1 MAVHL
6 YTGKRVTGDVDAEFG
21 GRVLLPSDLAVVVTL
36 EDGSTSKSRKGSI
49 GKRAWWSLCRQQ
61 PQEPDFGALSG
72 KGRTLDAGD
81 WRIMFKCL
89 PLAGRGCMRCTNCG
103 FENLTGARFCEACG
117 DMLARACPRC
127 GHEAGASAKFC
138 SECGAPLTAA
148 SAMPSLYPRLVSE
161 LPPAPIHYTPD
172 HLAER
177 IRAEHAAM
185 EARGETAGERKTVTA
200 LFADMTG
207 STALIHDLDPEEAHR
222 VIEPVIALMM
232 EAVHYY
238 EGYVAKSL
246 GDGILALFGAPI
258 AHEDHPQRALFAAL
272 RMQQAMRRHGD
283 RIRLE
288 KGIALQIRVGVHTG
302 EVVVHSIR
310 TDDLRTDYDPVG
322 HTIHIASRMEG
333 IATPAS
339 VLVSEST
346 HKLAEGYFEFKALG
360 ATQLKGIPVPLSVY
374 EVLGPGALRT
384 RLQLAAHRGL
394 ARFVGRQSELE
405 HLHQA
410 LEQTK
415 AGHGQVV
422 GVVGEAGVGKSR
434 LFHEFKERS
443 RRGCLLL
450 ETFSVS
456 HGKAFANLPLIEL
469 LKNYFQLTAQD
480 DERRCREMILGKA
493 LTLERSFEEL
503 VPYLLYLLGI
513 GEPAST
519 LAEMDPRIR
528 RDRTFDAITQLLAR
542 ESRDQPIE
550 LLFEDLQWLDRE
562 TEAFLAYLIEH
573 VPSARIL
580 LLVNYRPEYQPVWTR
595 AGHCSHLRL
604 EPLGPAEAQ
613 GLLTALLGDDPTLM
627 PLKQL
632 ILKNTEGNPFF
643 MEEVVQTLAEEGS
656 LLGDPAHYRI
666 EQTPAA
672 LHIPTTV
679 QGVLA
684 ARIDRL
690 PVAEKELLQT
700 LAVIGKEFPFSLIR
714 HICGDQVAQTDDD
727 LRRLLAHLEA
737 AEFIYEQPAFPE
749 VEYSF
754 KHALTQEVAGYSL
767 LTERR
772 SALHERTA
780 QAIEA
785 LFPTRIADYCSELAH
800 HYSLSGNLPKA
811 VEYLHRAAQQALR
824 HAAHPD
830 AMHHLGAALALLQR
844 LPDTPERARQELTL
858 LLCLGPALMDVRGYG
873 TPEVA
878 ATYTRALALC
888 EQAGEASQRFAAQLG
903 LRIHHLVRAEY
914 ATARELGKQMLAVAR
929 RAKDPGLLME
939 AHGALGA
946 CLFLQGD
953 LGAARTHQEQALAIY
968 DPERHQANVFAHGV
982 DPGIRALNFLI
993 LTLWF
998 QGYPDQARKRSLEA
1012 LAIAQKFAYG
1022 PTLAFTLAYTA
1033 ELHQL
1038 RRESSP
1044 AREHA
1049 EAIITL
1055 ATEQGLP
1062 YWLAWGTMLRGWAVS
1077 AQGSIQEG
1085 IVQMRRGLAADRA
1098 AGGEDQRSYFL
1109 ALLADSYWR
1118 AGDRKAGL
1126 GTLDE
1131 AMAIVEK
1138 SGEHCY
1144 EAELYRLKGSML
1156 LGGATDEDRASARVD
1171 EAEGCFRKALAV
1183 ARRQGARSLE
1193 LRAVSSLARL
1203 WQDQGRAADARQ
1215 VLSGVYDGFS
1225 EGFDT
1230 ADMREAK
1237 ALLDA
1242 LPSSAG

>member
-1 MAVHL
+1 
-6 YTGKRVTGDVDAEFG
+6 
-21 GRVLLPSDLAVVVTL
+21 
-36 EDGSTSKSRKGSI
+36 
-49 GKRAWWSLCRQQ
+49 
-61 PQEPDFGALSG
+61 
-72 KGRTLDAGD
+72 
-81 WRIMFKCL
+81 
-89 PLAGRGCMRCTNCG
+89 MRCTNCG
-103 FENLTGARFCEACG
+103 FENLTGARFCEACWAT
-117 DMLARACPRC
+117 LARSCPRC
-127 GHEAGASAKFC
+127 GHEAGPAARFC
-138 SECGAPLTAA
+138 SECGAPLSEA
-148 SAMPSLYPRLVSE
+148 SATPSLHSPSASE
-161 LPPAPIHYTPD
+161 PPPAPIHYTPH

-177 IRAEHAAM
+177 IRAERAAM

-200 LFADMTG
+200 LFADMAG
-207 STALIHDLDPEEAHR
+207 STALIHNLDPEVAHR
-222 VIEPVIALMM
+222 LIRPVVALMM

-288 KGIALQIRVGVHTG
+288 EGIPLQIRVGVHTG
-302 EVVVHSIR
+302 EVVVRSIR
-310 TDDLRTDYDPVG
+310 TDDLHTDYDPVG
-322 HTIHIASRMEG
+322 HTIHIASRIEG
-333 IATPAS
+333 IATPTS
-339 VLVSEST
+339 ILVSEST

-360 ATQLKGIPVPLSVY
+360 ATQLKGIPAPLSVY

-394 ARFVGRQSELE
+394 ARFVGRTAEIE
-405 HLHQA
+405 HLNRA
-410 LEQTK
+410 LEAIR

-443 RRGCLLL
+443 RRGCLVL

-469 LKNYFQLTAQD
+469 LKNYFRITAQD
-480 DERRCREMILGKA
+480 DERRCREKVIGKA
-493 LTLERSFEEL
+493 LALERSFEDL
-503 VPYLLYLLGI
+503 VPYVLYLLGI
-513 GEPAST
+513 GEPGSA

-528 RDRTFDAITQLLAR
+528 RERTFDAIMQLLAR
-542 ESRDQPIE
+542 ESRNQPIE

-573 VPSARIL
+573 VPGARVL
-580 LLVNYRPEYQPVWTR
+580 LLVNYRPEYQPAWER
-595 AGHCSHLRL
+595 ASHCSQLRL

-613 GLLTALLGDDPTLM
+613 GLLTALLGDDPTLA

-632 ILKNTEGNPFF
+632 ILEKTEGNPFF
-643 MEEVVQTLAEEGS
+643 MEEVVQTLAEEKS
-656 LLGDPAHYRI
+656 LLGDVGRYRI
-666 EQTPAA
+666 EQTPAT

-690 PVAEKELLQT
+690 PIEEKELLQT
-700 LAVIGKEFPFSLIR
+700 LAVIGHEFPFSLIR
-714 HICGDQVAQTDDD
+714 RICGDQAAHDDD

-737 AEFIYEQPAFPE
+737 AEFIYERPAFPE
-749 VEYSF
+749 VDYSF
-754 KHALTQEVAGYSL
+754 KHALTQEVAGHSL

-830 AMHHLGAALALLQR
+830 AMHHLGAALTLLKR
-844 LPDTPERARQELTL
+844 LPDTPARAQRELAL
-858 LLCLGPALMDVRGYG
+858 LLTLGPALMDVRGYG
-873 TPEVA
+873 APEVA

-888 EQAGEASQRFAAQLG
+888 ERTGETSQRFAAQLG

-914 ATARELGKQMLAVAR
+914 ATAYELGKQMLVTAR
-929 RAKDPGLLME
+929 RAKDPSLLME
-939 AHGALGA
+939 AHGALGS
-946 CLFLQGD
+946 CSFLQGNLD
-953 LGAARTHQEQALAIY
+953 AARTHVEQALAIY
-968 DPERHQANVFAHGV
+968 DPEQHQAHVFAHGV
-982 DPGIRALNFLI
+982 DPGIRALNFLV

-1012 LAIAQKFAYG
+1012 LALAQKLAYG
-1022 PTLAFTLAYTA
+1022 PTLAFSLTYAA
-1033 ELHQL
+1033 QLHQL
-1038 RRESSP
+1038 RRESSL
-1044 AREHA
+1044 AHEHA

-1055 ATEQGLP
+1055 STEQGLP
-1062 YWLAWGTMLRGWAVS
+1062 YWLAWGMLLRGWAIS
-1077 AQGSIQEG
+1077 EQGSIPEG
-1085 IVQMRRGLAADRA
+1085 IAQMRRGLDAQRA
-1098 AGGEDQRSYFL
+1098 AGGEDQRPYFL

-1118 AGDRKAGL
+1118 AGDREAGL
-1126 GTLDE
+1126 GMLEE
-1131 AMAIVEK
+1131 AMSIVEK

-1156 LGGATDEDRASARVD
+1156 PVGLNN
-1171 EAEGCFRKALAV
+1171 EAAGCFHQAIALA
-1183 ARRQGARSLE
+1183 RQQGARSLE
-1193 LRAVSSLARL
+1193 LRAVSGLARL
-1203 WQDQGRAADARQ
+1203 WQRQGKTADARQ
-1215 VLSGVYDGFS
+1215 ALSNVYERFT

-1230 ADMREAK
+1230 ADMRDAK

-1242 LPSSAG
+1242 LALSDG

>member
-1 MAVHL
+1 MQS
-6 YTGKRVTGDVDAEFG
+6 
-21 GRVLLPSDLAVVVTL
+21 LP
-36 EDGSTSKSRKGSI
+36 
-49 GKRAWWSLCRQQ
+49 
-61 PQEPDFGALSG
+61 P
-72 KGRTLDAGD
+72 
-81 WRIMFKCL
+81 
-89 PLAGRGCMRCTNCG
+89 
-103 FENLTGARFCEACG
+103 
-117 DMLARACPRC
+117 
-127 GHEAGASAKFC
+127 
-138 SECGAPLTAA
+138 AP
-148 SAMPSLYPRLVSE
+148 VSE
-161 LPPAPIHYTPD
+161 PPAPIHYTPH

-200 LFADMTG
+200 LFADMAG
-207 STALIHDLDPEEAHR
+207 STALIHDLDPEVAHR
-222 VIEPVIALMM
+222 LIKPVVALMM

-288 KGIALQIRVGVHTG
+288 EGIALQIRVGVHTG
-302 EVVVHSIR
+302 EVVVRSIR
-310 TDDLRTDYDPVG
+310 MDDLHTDYDPVG
-322 HTIHIASRMEG
+322 QTIHIASRIEG
-333 IATPAS
+333 IATPTS
-339 VLVSEST
+339 ILVSEST

-360 ATQLKGIPVPLSVY
+360 ATQLKGIPAPLSVY

-394 ARFVGRQSELE
+394 ARFVGRETEME
-405 HLHQA
+405 HLNRA
-410 LEQTK
+410 LEK
-415 AGHGQVV
+415 IRAGHGQVV

-443 RRGCLLL
+443 RRGALVL

-469 LKNYFQLTAQD
+469 LKNYFQITAQD
-480 DERRCREMILGKA
+480 DERRCREKVIGKA
-493 LTLERSFEEL
+493 LTLERGFEDL

-513 GEPAST
+513 ADPGSA
-519 LAEMDPRIR
+519 LAEMDARIR

-542 ESRDQPIE
+542 ESRDQPVH

-573 VPSARIL
+573 VPDTRIL
-580 LLVNYRPEYQPVWTR
+580 LLVNYRPEYQPAWEC
-595 AGHCSHLRL
+595 AAYCSQLRL

-613 GLLTALLGDDPTLM
+613 GLLTALLGDDPTLA

-632 ILKNTEGNPFF
+632 ILEKTEGNPFF
-643 MEEVVQTLAEEGS
+643 MEEVVQTLAEEKS
-656 LLGDPAHYRI
+656 LLGDAGHYRI
-666 EQTPAA
+666 EQTPAT

-690 PVAEKELLQT
+690 PIAEKELLQT
-700 LAVIGKEFPFSLIR
+700 LAVIGQEFPFSLIR
-714 HICGDQVAQTDDD
+714 RICGDQAAQDDE

-737 AEFIYEQPAFPE
+737 AEFIYERPAFPD
-749 VEYSF
+749 VDYSF
-754 KHALTQEVAGYSL
+754 KHALTQEVAGHSL

-772 SALHERTA
+772 SALHERAA

-800 HYSLSGNLPKA
+800 HYSLSGNIPKA

-830 AMHHLGAALALLQR
+830 ALHHLGAALALLKR
-844 LPDTPERARQELTL
+844 LPDTPARARRELTL
-858 LLCLGPALMDVRGYG
+858 LLSLGPALMDVRGYG
-873 TPEVA
+873 TPEVG
-878 ATYTRALALC
+878 ATYRRALVLC
-888 EQAGEASQRFAAQLG
+888 EQTGETSQRFAAQLG

-914 ATARELGKQMLAVAR
+914 ATAYELGMQMLGTAR

-939 AHGALGA
+939 AHSALGS
-946 CLFLQGD
+946 CFFLQGD
-953 LGAARTHQEQALAIY
+953 FDAARTHVEQALAIY
-968 DPERHQANVFAHGV
+968 DPEQHQAHVFAHGV
-982 DPGIRALNFLI
+982 DPGIRALNFLV

-1012 LAIAQKFAYG
+1012 LALAQKLAYG
-1022 PTLAFTLAYTA
+1022 PSLAFSLTYAA
-1033 ELHQL
+1033 QLHQL
-1038 RRESSP
+1038 RRESSL
-1044 AREHA
+1044 AHEHA
-1049 EAIITL
+1049 EAVITL
-1055 ATEQGLP
+1055 STEQGLP
-1062 YWLAWGTMLRGWAVS
+1062 YWLAWGMLLRGWAMS
-1077 AQGSIQEG
+1077 AHGHIQEG
-1085 IVQMRRGLAADRA
+1085 IAQMRRALDAQRA
-1098 AGGEDQRSYFL
+1098 AGGEDQRPYFL

-1118 AGDRKAGL
+1118 AGDREAAL
-1126 GTLDE
+1126 GTLEE
-1131 AMAIVEK
+1131 AMSIVEK

-1156 LGGATDEDRASARVD
+1156 SGGLNNEDGVPANSD
-1171 EAEGCFRKALAV
+1171 EAADCFHNAIALA
-1183 ARRQGARSLE
+1183 RRHGARSLE
-1193 LRAVSSLARL
+1193 LRTVSSLARL
-1203 WQDQGRAADARQ
+1203 WQRQGRTADARQ
-1215 VLSGVYDGFS
+1215 TLSEVYGRFA

-1230 ADMREAK
+1230 ADLRDAK

-1242 LPSSAG
+1242 LAASDG